1 MVSVSED
8 AEADLWMLWAE
19 SEARR
24 TVRRSASFIVDGDE
38 RCFDDDGVFRG
49 WSLSRS
55 SFSRSDVEIPLTE
68 KLDCEDFCLALL
80 LK

>member
-8 AEADLWMLWAE
+8 AEADLCMLWAE

-68 KLDCEDFCLALL
+68 KLHCEDFCLALL